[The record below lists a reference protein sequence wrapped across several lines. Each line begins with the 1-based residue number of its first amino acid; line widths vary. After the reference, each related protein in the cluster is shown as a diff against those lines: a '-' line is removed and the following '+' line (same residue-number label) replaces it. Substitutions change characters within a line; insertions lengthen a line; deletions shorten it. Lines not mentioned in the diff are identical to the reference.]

1 MKAGLIYAISDVADR
16 FQRKSRSANVSLR
29 SGIIIPL
36 TTLSVIRV
44 ESNGYFCMAE
54 KDNTNAV
61 ESDWL
66 PLAILDTYM
75 LNNILYMLESM
86 SVEEQ

>member
-1 MKAGLIYAISDVADR
+1 MKAGLIYAISEVADR
-16 FQRKSRSANVSLR
+16 IQRKSRSANVSLR
-29 SGIIIPL
+29 SGIVIPL

-44 ESNGYFCMAE
+44 ESNGYFCMTE
-54 KDNTNAV
+54 KDNTNGV

-75 LNNILYMLESM
+75 LNNILTMLGSM
-86 SVEEQ
+86 SVEG

>member
-16 FQRKSRSANVSLR
+16 IQRKSRSANVSLR
-29 SGIIIPL
+29 SGIVIPL

-54 KDNTNAV
+54 KDNTNGV

-75 LNNILYMLESM
+75 LNNILTMLGSM
-86 SVEEQ
+86 SVEG

>member
-16 FQRKSRSANVSLR
+16 IQRKSRSANVSLR
-29 SGIIIPL
+29 SGIVIPL
-36 TTLSVIRV
+36 TTLSVIKV

-54 KDNTNAV
+54 KDNTNGT

-66 PLAILDTYM
+66 PLAMLDTYI
-75 LNNILYMLESM
+75 LDNILTMLESM
-86 SVEEQ
+86 SVEG